1 MAMTS
6 RLARIEDV
14 PNLEPLVE
22 AAIEELQKG
31 FLDDDQIKA
40 SVAVM
45 GIDHQ
50 LIEDGTYFVVE
61 IDGQLAGCGGWS
73 RRATKY
79 GGDHSLGRDAHLLD
93 PSRDPARIRAMYTH
107 PAFVRRGVGT
117 LILAVSEEAARAEG
131 FRELELFAT
140 LAGLPLYRSAGFE
153 ELELIDDATD
163 GSAAPVP
170 CVRMRKPLSEPPEA
184 RPAST

>member
-6 RLARIEDV
+6 RLARLDDV
-14 PNLEPLVE
+14 PRLEPMVE
-22 AAIEELQKG
+22 AAIELLQKG

-40 SVAVM
+40 RAAVM

-50 LIEDGTYFVVE
+50 LIEDDTYFVVE

-79 GGDHSLGRDAHLLD
+79 GGDHSLGRDSHLLD
-93 PSRDPARIRAMYTH
+93 PTRDPARIRAMYTH

-117 LILAVSEEAARAEG
+117 LILRLSEEAARTEG

-140 LAGLPLYRSAGFE
+140 LAYRSTAQR
-153 ELELIDDATD
+153 
-163 GSAAPVP
+163 GS
-170 CVRMRKPLSEPPEA
+170 SH
-184 RPAST
+184 SS